1 MKILILGATGST
13 GQLLVKQSL
22 EKGHQVTVLVR
33 TPAKLNIIH
42 DNLKVIK
49 GDVLDNITLVDLLKD
64 KDVVL
69 SALGVGKSLKS
80 GNLMTNVVSILIPSM
95 NKTSVKR
102 LILLSAFGV
111 GETFS
116 QANFIQKLIF
126 RLPLKNIYR
135 DKSDADTLIKNSSI
149 DWTLVCPTLL
159 TNGPF
164 TGKYTVG
171 EKFTMKGMPKIS
183 RADVADFMIKQL
195 TDYTYLKKI
204 PILMN

>member
-1 MKILILGATGST
+1 MKILILGATGMT
-13 GQLLVKQSL
+13 GQLLVKLAL
-22 EKGHQVTVLVR
+22 EKSHQVTALVR
-33 TPAKLNIIH
+33 SPTKLNIIH
-42 DNLKVIK
+42 ENLNVIK
-49 GDVLDNITLVDLLKD
+49 GDILDNNILKDLLKD
-64 KDVVL
+64 KDAVL

-80 GNLMTNVVSILIPSM
+80 GNLMTRVASVLIPSM
-95 NKTSVKR
+95 HETKVKR
-102 LILLSAFGV
+102 LIFLSAFGV

-135 DKSDADTLIKNSSI
+135 DKSASDSIIKNSKI
-149 DWTLVCPTLL
+149 DWTLICPTLL

-164 TGKYTVG
+164 IGEYKAG

-195 TDYTYLKKI
+195 TDPTYIRKS